1 MVEPIFGSLKQRQK
15 WRNELNSSILKNKK
29 KKYEFLHN
37 LKEITKRKD
46 IFNNK
51 LEMATT

>member
-29 KKYEFLHN
+29 RNMNFY
-37 LKEITKRKD
+37 I
-46 IFNNK
+46 I
-51 LEMATT
+51 